1 MPAFV
6 FERNVFMTERTE
18 NGVCNALKIG
28 VSCICIYMMS
38 YCIRNLLTVS
48 SAEILKEGALSK
60 ERLGFLSAM
69 YYGIYAFGQLINGA
83 VGDVVTPK
91 KMVMPGLLASG
102 IASCLFPFASN
113 YIIQLFL
120 FGIMGFGLS
129 MLRGPLV
136 KIISENMQENH
147 ARLACVLLAAGVY
160 AGPFVVSFAAVF
172 LKWTYVFLV
181 FGIVTVICAFF
192 GGIVLDRLEKS
203 KVIIINISQEEGVD
217 FLSVFR
223 IKNFAVFVI
232 ISAIVEVAGTS
243 ISFWIPSYVSERLKL
258 SVNLSN
264 MAFCAISMIKF
275 ICPFLCL
282 VILKLF
288 KDNMMRLMRV
298 LFLVSALGLA
308 LMNFVPSPILNIT
321 IFAVSQFLSA
331 GVSALIWSVYI
342 PSLADTGKVSA
353 VNGILDFSGYFGA
366 SAANVMIS
374 SVMGKIGWNGVVYM
388 WSLFMFLG
396 FAVAVYP
403 DINDRKQCI
412 KK

>member
-1 MPAFV
+1 M
-6 FERNVFMTERTE
+6 
-18 NGVCNALKIG
+18 
-28 VSCICIYMMS
+28 
-38 YCIRNLLTVS
+38 
-48 SAEILKEGALSK
+48 
-60 ERLGFLSAM
+60 
-69 YYGIYAFGQLINGA
+69 
-83 VGDVVTPK
+83 
-91 KMVMPGLLASG
+91 
-102 IASCLFPFASN
+102 
-113 YIIQLFL
+113 
-120 FGIMGFGLS
+120 
-129 MLRGPLV
+129 
-136 KIISENMQENH
+136 
-147 ARLACVLLAAGVY
+147 
-160 AGPFVVSFAAVF
+160 
-172 LKWTYVFLV
+172 
-181 FGIVTVICAFF
+181 
-192 GGIVLDRLEKS
+192 
-203 KVIIINISQEEGVD
+203 
-217 FLSVFR
+217 
-223 IKNFAVFVI
+223 I

-264 MAFCAISMIKF
+264 MVFCAISMIKF

-298 LFLVSALGLA
+298 LFLASALGLA
-308 LMNFVPSPILNIT
+308 LMNFVSSPILNIT

-374 SVMGKIGWNGVVYM
+374 SVMGKIGWSGVVYM
-388 WSLFMFLG
+388 WSLFMVLG
-396 FAVAVYP
+396 FAVAAYP

>member
-1 MPAFV
+1 MSKKL
-6 FERNVFMTERTE
+6 E
-18 NGVCNALKIG
+18 NGIYNAFKIG
-28 VSCICIYMMS
+28 AACICIYMMS

-91 KMVMPGLLASG
+91 KMLMPGLLASG

-203 KVIIINISQEEGVD
+203 KVIIINISQGEGID

-264 MAFCAISMIKF
+264 MVFCAISMIKF

-288 KDNMMRLMRV
+288 KDNMMCLMRV
-298 LFLVSALGLA
+298 LFLASALGLA

-396 FAVAVYP
+396 FAVAAYP
-403 DINDRKQCI
+403 DINDSKQCI